1 MKSILACGIAI
12 ALAAAALA
20 PGEAAAA
27 TSTTTFDVTLD
38 FENTCRVAVTDIPF
52 GLHDHLLD
60 PISAIGEGTVACS
73 GIIPVTVTFD
83 VGTVTGSTFASRLM
97 KHATLPDTIAY
108 NLYSD
113 VAHTSVLGDGVTGG
127 TVSIPLTGS
136 DTFEVYAQTFVTSA
150 PKTIGLYSSTITATI
165 TF

>member
-1 MKSILACGIAI
+1 MKRLHASAI
-12 ALAAAALA
+12 FVAAAASLA
-20 PGEAAAA
+20 SGNLFAA

-83 VGTVTGSTFASRLM
+83 VGTVTGSTFAS
-97 KHATLPDTIAY
+97 
-108 NLYSD
+108 
-113 VAHTSVLGDGVTGG
+113 DGYGN
-127 TVSIPLTGS
+127 
-136 DTFEVYAQTFVTSA
+136 YAA
-150 PKTIGLYSSTITATI
+150 
-165 TF
+165 